1 MITSIVLT
9 GMYNIGISDTGKI
22 KTPDGVTISIKDI
35 PFVRYRFDTY
45 GEKEL
50 DFIKKNKEKFPCVH
64 LVELTLNDD
73 TVDIAEAIEE
83 MDENIARIVYV
94 PVTDAEVSRGLT
106 DKQLEILGEV
116 GELEID
122 RIMIKDKSNSMYEL
136 ALDKLKK
143 QVKEASGSELQ
154 DIGCCG
160 GPCAFY
166 SGNACLTALHA
177 REILAR
183 YSERDDIV
191 VPSANHEGNIDK
203 LDHQDSCVNR
213 CGCIRY
219 HVYNS
224 DMPAPM
230 SKTSR
235 EKKSTSK
242 KSSGTKTT
250 KKSISK
256 VKNVGY
262 EDVDFW

>member
-106 DKQLEILGEV
+106 DKQLELLGEV

-143 QVKEASGSELQ
+143 QVKEASGYWVLWRTLCILQ
-154 DIGCCG
+154 WQCLFNSSTCQGDFGTV
-160 GPCAFY
+160 FRERRH
-166 SGNACLTALHA
+166 SG
-177 REILAR
+177 
-183 YSERDDIV
+183 
-191 VPSANHEGNIDK
+191 
-203 LDHQDSCVNR
+203 
-213 CGCIRY
+213 
-219 HVYNS
+219 
-224 DMPAPM
+224 
-230 SKTSR
+230 
-235 EKKSTSK
+235 
-242 KSSGTKTT
+242 
-250 KKSISK
+250 SICK
-256 VKNVGY
+256 P
-262 EDVDFW
+262 